1 MMARPSSKHPTELEL
16 TILKILW
23 RVGPSPVKRVQELLV
38 DFRDLTY
45 SSVTTI
51 MNIMVRK
58 KYLSREKS
66 GPRYVY
72 APLLEETA
80 TTTRMLK
87 DIVDRA
93 FDGSAAT
100 VMLTLLDSS
109 ELDEAEIEELRAYL
123 DRQKGGDER

>member
-1 MMARPSSKHPTELEL
+1 MARPSSKHPTELEL

-23 RVGPSPVKRVQELLV
+23 RAGPLPVKTVQELLG
-38 DFRDLTY
+38 DSRELTY

-72 APLLEETA
+72 SPRVEET
-80 TTTRMLK
+80 TTTARMLK
-87 DIVDRA
+87 DIVDRV
-93 FDGSAAT
+93 FDGSAAA
-100 VMLTLLDSS
+100 VMHTLLDSS
-109 ELDEAEIEELRAYL
+109 ELNEAEIKELHAYL
-123 DRQKGGDER
+123 DRQKEGDKR

>member
-1 MMARPSSKHPTELEL
+1 MARPSSKHPTELEL

-23 RVGPSPVKRVQELLV
+23 RVGPSPVKTVQELLGTS
-38 DFRDLTY
+38 RELTY

-72 APLLEETA
+72 APRVEET
-80 TTTRMLK
+80 TTTARMLK

-93 FDGSAAT
+93 FDGSAAA
-100 VMLTLLDSS
+100 VVHTLLDAS
-109 ELDEAEIEELRAYL
+109 ELNDAEIKELRAYL
-123 DRQKGGDER
+123 DRQKEGDKR